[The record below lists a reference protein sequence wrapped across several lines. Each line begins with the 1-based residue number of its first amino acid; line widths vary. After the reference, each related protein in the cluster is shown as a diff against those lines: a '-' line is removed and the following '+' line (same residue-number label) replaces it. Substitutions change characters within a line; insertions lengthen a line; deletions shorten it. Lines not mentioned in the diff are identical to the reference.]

1 MLPLK
6 GKLGFVSPG
15 IQIFAKE
22 HGTHPSL
29 FFYFSTVTAEIK
41 KTKGTGSRKESP
53 SMWRK
58 LRARAMARRREAL
71 VLEMAVWVIRET
83 GTALPFGPPSMSKG
97 SVRSPLDV
105 EGRER
110 ISNVPQQANVPCDG
124 IDLISATRKELIALK
139 VLLQAA
145 AKERYHELIL
155 EVLSHILRLY
165 GRLHVIY

>member
-1 MLPLK
+1 ML
-6 GKLGFVSPG
+6 
-15 IQIFAKE
+15 
-22 HGTHPSL
+22 
-29 FFYFSTVTAEIK
+29 EI
-41 KTKGTGSRKESP
+41 
-53 SMWRK
+53 
-58 LRARAMARRREAL
+58 
-71 VLEMAVWVIRET
+71 AVWVIRET